1 MNIIEAI
8 ESTDRNAPFITR
20 EKWQHMAPTPYGAPK
35 LLPTDSV
42 DGMIV
47 YSDALGKENPRRGW
61 EPTAE
66 DLIAEDW
73 GITS

>member
-1 MNIIEAI
+1 MNIIGAI
-8 ESTDRNAPFITR
+8 ESTDRSTPFITR
-20 EKWQHMAPTPYGAPK
+20 QKWQHITLRAYGAPK
-35 LLPTDSV
+35 LLPTDSM

-47 YSDALGKENPRRGW
+47 YSDANGKENPRRGW

-73 GITS
+73 GIIP